1 MEVWTRGFGVLLLD
15 VLGGSQASGKTHHF
29 TISGTSTMTIK
40 HEEVPGRPDHFL
52 VEGLNYNY
60 TFDFKPVNHA
70 SISHAREQLERYH
83 RVFVILEPVDEH
95 DWWWG
100 DATRYCLLVTEVNG
114 IYWII
119 RMETPGAPFSDAI
132 GAVSIAKMKFSPFD
146 LKPLAR
152 GNIHTEMVLY
162 HFLKEFIR

>member
-52 VEGLNYNY
+52 VEGLNYSY

-83 RVFVILEPVDEH
+83 RVFVILEP
-95 DWWWG
+95 G

-132 GAVSIAKMKFSPFD
+132 GAVSIAKMKFAPFD